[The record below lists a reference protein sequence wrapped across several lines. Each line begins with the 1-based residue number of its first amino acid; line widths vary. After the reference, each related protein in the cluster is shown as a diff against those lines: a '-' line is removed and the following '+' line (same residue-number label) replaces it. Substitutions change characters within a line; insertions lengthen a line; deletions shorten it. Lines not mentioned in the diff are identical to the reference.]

1 MVKQSGNLKS
11 RFTSLASK
19 CGAFAAV
26 LMLAFALVGCTAGQS
41 SSSSNASDVSSSS
54 SASSSNASSSAS
66 SDASSSASDSSSQ
79 AADNVAQITIE
90 APDVAEFEAINVEV
104 ALTDDSTA
112 LTVLQEACSD
122 VAVEDSS
129 YGPFVTSINGLS
141 NGDKGSQ
148 SGWTYTVNGE
158 YATESAG
165 DYKIEAGDVVIWSYM
180 V

>member
-1 MVKQSGNLKS
+1 MVKQSGDLKS
-11 RFTSLASK
+11 RFTSIASK
-19 CGAFAAV
+19 FGAFAAA
-26 LMLAFALVGCTAGQS
+26 LMLAFALAGCTADQS
-41 SSSSNASDVSSSS
+41 SNSSNASDASSSSSVSSSASSS
-54 SASSSNASSSAS
+54 SASSSASS
-66 SDASSSASDSSSQ
+66 SSSQ
-79 AADNVAQITIE
+79 AADNVAQVTIE

-104 ALTDDSTA
+104 GITDGSTA